1 MAKKKPETQPKQ
13 TYVEYMRLLEPSL
26 AAKVESIKKIVLG
39 SHPELDV
46 QIKWNSPCF
55 YYTGVMKPFDPKEY
69 KRDLIVIHLNKGYP
83 MLVFPSGAKVDDGS
97 GFLEGNFADGRRLLN
112 LKTQEDIKE
121 KADQLQNVIAAWIAL
136 ID

>member
-13 TYVEYMRLLEPSL
+13 TYAEYMRLLDPIL
-26 AAKVESIKKIVLG
+26 AEKVDYIKKIVFD
-39 SHPELDV
+39 SDPELAV

-83 MLVFPSGAKVDDGS
+83 MLVFPTGEKVDDGS
-97 GFLEGNFADGRRLLN
+97 GFLDGNFSDGRRLLN
-112 LKTQEDIKE
+112 LKTMEDIEE
-121 KADQLQNVIAAWIAL
+121 KATSLQKVIKAWVAM